1 MTDHKVLLAIDTAT
15 DVCSVAISADGHV
28 ESESRSGARSEA
40 RTLPLLVDTL
50 LDRVKLHAAQID
62 GFVFGAGP
70 GSFTGLRIGIALVQ
84 GLALGCGAPVAGIS
98 SLRAQA
104 QAAMDNHPQSNRVL
118 VANNAY
124 MGEIYVGR
132 YRRSEGIALADGPD
146 ALIEPHDVE
155 HGDADLS
162 IGDGVSLCPALVNS
176 KLPRVLESLASA
188 EALLKVAQQDR
199 SVGWVSAHEA
209 RAQYLR
215 ADEAIAHKPRIKT

>member
-15 DVCSVAISADGHV
+15 DVCSVAISTDGQV
-28 ESESRSGARSEA
+28 ESESRTGARTEA
-40 RTLPLLVDTL
+40 RMLPSMVDALLS
-50 LDRVKLHAAQID
+50 RVKLNAAQID

-104 QAAMDNHPQSNRVL
+104 QAAMDNNPQSYRVL

-132 YRRSEGIALADGPD
+132 YRRSEGIALADAPD
-146 ALIEPHDVE
+146 ALIVPQNVKS
-155 HGDADLS
+155 GDADLL
-162 IGDGVSLCPALVNS
+162 IGDGVSLCPELANS
-176 KLPRVLESLASA
+176 TLPRSMESMVSA
-188 EALLKVAQQDR
+188 EALLKIAKQDR
-199 SVGWVSAHEA
+199 SVEWGAAQEA

-215 ADEAIAHKPRIKT
+215 PDEAIAHKPRTET